1 MQRWIDEV
9 LFYLVIFFSLHIL
22 ACFLASLCSREL
34 LSARS
39 IMKGYCEELTRK
51 IEGVSNVSLR
61 PKLGSQYMV
70 HLKAQ

>member
-1 MQRWIDEV
+1 
-9 LFYLVIFFSLHIL
+9 
-22 ACFLASLCSREL
+22 
-34 LSARS
+34 
-39 IMKGYCEELTRK
+39 MKGYCEELTRK